1 MFNPRRQRRFVRHG
15 AVVAVLQ
22 QRLERSQ
29 VIADRMFQVDAVL
42 TPDDLPG
49 EVVRPEFDEAKHEYR
64 LHNRKIP
71 GVTTILGVLDKPA
84 LPWWGMTIGVKGVL
98 ELLARATGPSRTLG
112 LAGRGVLD
120 AARREAADQAQA
132 DGQPRQ
138 GRRRQARLGGAQRGG
153 ALRQVRRDAEDGE
166 LPEEAK
172 PYVRSVADFLTSVP
186 LEHLGSEVMVWSEA
200 NWYAG
205 TFDTLGRDA
214 KGRLGLLDYK
224 TSKRAYDSHL
234 LQLCAYEGARR
245 ELKLDPVDFV
255 AVVHISDEGVFDPE
269 RHWFEVT
276 GKEIAR
282 TIEDFHSIKQT
293 YDRMKAREL
302 RLKPLHRR
310 MNPKG
315 R

>member
-1 MFNPRRQRRFVRHG
+1 M
-15 AVVAVLQ
+15 
-22 QRLERSQ
+22 
-29 VIADRMFQVDAVL
+29 IADRMFQVDAML

-49 EVVRPEFDEAKHEYR
+49 EVVRPVFDEAKHEYR

-84 LPWWGMTIGVKGVL
+84 LPWWGMTIGVQGVL
-98 ELLARATGPSRTLG
+98 GLVREGLVSRVEDYLVDPDTGL
-112 LAGRGVLD
+112 VLD
-120 AARREAADQAQA
+120 AAAVVKLLTKHKLTVNHVLKDAGKRGTAAHNAA
-132 DGQPRQ
+132 ERYVKFGETPRI
-138 GRRRQARLGGAQRGG
+138 
-153 ALRQVRRDAEDGE
+153 GE

-255 AVVHISDEGVFDPE
+255 AVVHLSDEGVFDPE